1 MLFGEPAPKYVLFQ
15 TFADNSAKVLAQL
28 THQLDVADYDAESF
42 AAAMAQGETIR
53 AYQPG
58 YPWVVNNDPCITGI
72 TFNTAVEPFNNREVR
87 WALVLAIDIVEYLA
101 QAVDGQATLSPIHI
115 PYLGAYP
122 EYYHKPMEEWL
133 KNFALD
139 LGDGE
144 LFYPYD
150 PDVALRVA
158 EYARQRA
165 TQ

>member
-1 MLFGEPAPKYVLFQ
+1 MCIR
-15 TFADNSAKVLAQL
+15 DRVLAQL

-101 QAVDGQATLSPIHI
+101 QAVEDVYKRQGI
-115 PYLGAYP
+115 PSVSRQCSRIP
-122 EYYHKPMEEWL
+122 L
-133 KNFALD
+133 KRST
-139 LGDGE
+139 
-144 LFYPYD
+144 P
-150 PDVALRVA
+150 
-158 EYARQRA
+158 
-165 TQ
+165 